1 MSELNIKKKILISIT
16 AVISAFIIVFG
27 MIVYLSENITGLI
40 YDEIPRGNA
49 IFPYE
54 ADYTE
59 NIFADKEYMDLDR
72 LINYT
77 DLTTGITVSIDDEN
91 YASYPDAVKF
101 MYEYITSIIYGD
113 EIFYNQCYSQ
123 RYIDVEGEQY
133 PFTMQ
138 KLYDIEFAIS
148 QTDAVTPDG
157 VITKLWLD
165 YKIFKNNITLRNDI
179 GSDVCRRQHITLI
192 REKDDA
198 YKIISVSYVKSEPR
212 LELNILHLIILIVI
226 VVVILFVVVVGLIL
240 LFKSMKPKNSKK
252 APENQSSE
260 AEDTEENQQEEC
272 TDAQND

>member
-59 NIFADKEYMDLDR
+59 NIFADKEYMGLDR

-77 DLTTGITVSIDDEN
+77 DLTTGITVSIDNEN

-113 EIFYNQCYSQ
+113 EVFYNQCYSQ

-148 QTDAVTPDG
+148 QTDAVTADG

-165 YKIFKNNITLRNDI
+165 YKIFKNNVTLRNDI
-179 GSDVCRRQHITLI
+179 GSDVCRRQYITLI

-212 LELNILHLIILIVI
+212 LKLNIVNLIILILV
-226 VVVILFVVVVGLIL
+226 VVVILFVVVAGLIL
-240 LFKSMKPKNSKK
+240 LFKSMKPKNKK
-252 APENQSSE
+252 ASENSNSE
-260 AEDTEENQQEEC
+260 AEDMKENRQEQG
-272 TDAQND
+272 TDTQNE